1 MTGHAQW
8 LEAPSKKKASCNNY
22 VHRSTTILVSMFI
35 HFGAR
40 TQTMA
45 RGPIK
50 EKLAVTI
57 LFIETI
63 QFLCRCSYVL
73 VPGHT
78 QWLEAPPFF
87 GGWSSFLKRDN
98 TILLS
103 MLIHLGAWTHTMVI
117 GPGRAQKKPHGPC
130 MFPARAQSTP
140 NLCTINVQLTLQKT
154 TVLAHLLTINVQLT
168 YS

>member
-1 MTGHAQW
+1 MVRGTIEKKKLAVTIMFIEAPQFLFQCSYILAPGHRQW
-8 LEAPSKKKASCNNY
+8 LEAPSKK
-22 VHRSTTILVSMFI
+22 
-35 HFGAR
+35 
-40 TQTMA
+40 
-45 RGPIK
+45 
-50 EKLAVTI
+50 KLAVTI

-78 QWLEAPPFF
+78 QCLEAPPFF

-103 MLIHLGAWTHTMVI
+103 MLIHLGAWTHTIVI